1 MTGGADAGTRL
12 WLVRHG
18 HTVWHGTGGVAGRT
32 DVALSDAGRDAVRAL
47 GPSLGA
53 RLAACRSEG
62 RAVRWWVSPMARARE
77 THRLLRAGA
86 GDASPDASEDAR
98 LVELDFGDW
107 EGSTWADVH
116 RDHGALLA
124 AWGEDWVSGAPPNG
138 ETFGAQAAR
147 AGAWLD
153 EAVVGAVVGAVIGAT
168 GGGRDGDGALDA
180 FAVAH
185 GGTIRALLSL
195 TLSHPLREAMRFA
208 IDPASVTCVERTEKP
223 DGEGGWLLRR
233 SNAADF
239 GD

>member
-1 MTGGADAGTRL
+1 MSSGPAGSTAAGPASGTRL

-32 DVALSDAGRDAVRAL
+32 DVALSDAGHDAVRAL
-47 GPSLGA
+47 GPSLAA
-53 RLAACRSEG
+53 RLDACRSDG

-77 THRLLRAGA
+77 THRLLREGA
-86 GDASPDASEDAR
+86 GDANGRAREDAR

-116 RDHGALLA
+116 RDHGALLS
-124 AWGEDWVSGAPPNG
+124 AWGEDWVDGAPPNG

-153 EAVVGAVVGAVIGAT
+153 EAASSIDSSVDGAVDV
-168 GGGRDGDGALDA
+168 

-185 GGTIRALLSL
+185 GGTIRALLAL
-195 TLSHPLREAMRFA
+195 TLGHPLQEAMRFA
-208 IDPASVTCVERTEKP
+208 IDPASVTCAERTERP
-223 DGEGGWLLRR
+223 NGEGGWLLRL

-239 GD
+239 G

>member
-1 MTGGADAGTRL
+1 MSSGPAGPTAAGPAPGTRL

-32 DVALSDAGRDAVRAL
+32 DVELSDAGREAVRAL

-53 RLAACRSEG
+53 RLGACRSAG
-62 RAVRWWVSPMARARE
+62 RAVRWWVSPMSRARE

-86 GDASPDASEDAR
+86 GDADADASEDAR

-124 AWGEDWVSGAPPNG
+124 AWGEDWVGGAPPNG

-153 EAVVGAVVGAVIGAT
+153 EATGAA
-168 GGGRDGDGALDA
+168 GDGVTDA

-195 TLSHPLREAMRFA
+195 TLGHPLQRAMRFA

-223 DGEGGWLLRR
+223 NGEGGWLLRL
-233 SNAADF
+233 SNAMDF